1 MGLQRRCDVRCSKTK
16 YVMICRI
23 LFVLTFGFLSVSA
36 GFAQVGGK
44 ISGRAT
50 DLSGA
55 IVPDV
60 KVTAKNART
69 NVVSATQTDR
79 SGYYSLQLPSGDYAI
94 SASATGF

>member
-1 MGLQRRCDVRCSKTK
+1 MATGLQEGARLEESVDMCRLKTM
-16 YVMICRI
+16 YMMICRI
-23 LFVLTFGFLSVSA
+23 LFVLTVGFLSVSA

-55 IVPDV
+55 IVPGV
-60 KVTAKNART
+60 QVSATNSRT

-79 SGYYSLQLPSGDYAI
+79 SG
-94 SASATGF
+94 